1 MQEQLQQLEKKAKQ
15 NDEKFLKM
23 KEVYTKLREEHIGLL
38 RAKAELEKKVHQ
50 QSSEAAQHSEV
61 GSSIFTRDFFLLE
74 SRPGSKLALDLILR
88 DFPVEHSQLYLRFTH
103 YTQLAQNIK

>member
-15 NDEKFLKM
+15 NEEKFLKM

-50 QSSEAAQHSEV
+50 QSTDAAQHSQVLIGPEV
-61 GSSIFTRDFFLLE
+61 LE
-74 SRPGSKLALDLILR
+74 YQIRSAPNR
-88 DFPVEHSQLYLRFTH
+88 
-103 YTQLAQNIK
+103 